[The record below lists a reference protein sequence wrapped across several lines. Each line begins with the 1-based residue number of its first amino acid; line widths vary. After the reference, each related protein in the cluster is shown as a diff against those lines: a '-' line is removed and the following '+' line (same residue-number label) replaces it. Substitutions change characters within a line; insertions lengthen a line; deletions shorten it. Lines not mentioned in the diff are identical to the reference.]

1 MPMKPQIS
9 TLTASTVGIL
19 NAIRDNASPDY
30 YRAVPQAVATT
41 ESIRAVGDAV
51 TTFQARANEFIDSL
65 INRIFSVV
73 ITSERYRNKFAYAK
87 MGLLSI
93 GETMEEVFIAL
104 AKAEK
109 YDWNADPV
117 KSTFGRRNPDV
128 KSAFH
133 SVNMKRYYAVTLQY
147 QDLKMAFL
155 TIPGVQEM
163 MMGLVISIHTS
174 ADYDE
179 YILFKYLAAQSMLA
193 GNVKMVTV
201 PEMDTRDHC
210 EDVTEAIKTNIDLMH
225 YMSTEY
231 NIAKVP
237 SFIPDNVYAE
247 TMMGARTE
255 NRLGVKVLA
264 NAFNM
269 EQDTWLGRRTQ
280 VDSFSFNDGEMER
293 LEYLFKD
300 DPSYVKFTEEQ
311 LNALKTVDCL
321 IYDPKWMKVFDNW
334 IRVYEQPI
342 AQPASWNIFYDIWSC
357 YSVSPFK
364 PVCGFTTSTPEVTS
378 VTVSAPANAS
388 PNSLIQATAN
398 VTATE
403 FASTNVV
410 FSIDGEN
417 VTIDPV
423 TGVIKFGANASGE
436 YHVTATSEFDKTKTG
451 TAAVTVA

>member
-9 TLTASTVGIL
+9 TLTANTVGIL

-30 YRAVPQAVATT
+30 YRAVPKAVATT

-51 TTFQARANEFIDSL
+51 TSFQARANEFIDAL

-87 MGLLSI
+87 MGLLSL

-117 KSTFGRRNPDV
+117 KSTFSRRNPDV

-133 SVNMKRYYAVTLQY
+133 TVNMKRYYAVTLQY
-147 QDLKMAFL
+147 QDLKMAFV

-163 MMGLVISIHTS
+163 MMGLVTSIYTS

-179 YILFKYLAAQSMLA
+179 FILFKYLAAQSMLA

-201 PEMDTRDHC
+201 PEMDTRDNC

-237 SFIPDNVYAE
+237 SFIPDNVNAE

-264 NAFNM
+264 NAFHM
-269 EQDTWLGRRTQ
+269 EQAEWLGRRTQ
-280 VDSFSFNDGEMER
+280 VDSFSFNDGELER
-293 LEYLFKD
+293 LDYLFKD
-300 DPSYVKFTEEQ
+300 DPSYTKFTTEQ

-321 IYDPKWMKVFDNW
+321 VYDPKWMKVFDNW

-364 PVCGFTTSTPEVTS
+364 PVCGFTTTTPAVTA
-378 VTVSAPANAS
+378 VTVSAPANAT
-388 PNSLIQATAN
+388 PGSLIQATAN

-403 FASTNVV
+403 FASTRVV
-410 FSIDGEN
+410 YSIDGEN

-423 TGVIKFGANASGE
+423 SGVIKFGANASGE
-436 YHVTATSEFDKTKTG
+436 YHITATSEFDKQKTG
-451 TAAVTVA
+451 TATVTVA